1 MWRVQQQFQSSAP
14 KESNGIVAKRGPS
27 KSKMQITSNSDL
39 RQRFKGFFQ
48 NRYQLDPTFI
58 VSAKNEY
65 KRLKDQLPMLFV
77 EQIEFKGIDSINQVR
92 DIDDRSPEKLKGLLT
107 ILEIYFEEYEKV
119 LPVNVQKTHS
129 YFDFLEHLRSLT
141 SEFYEAQIE
150 VKHDHEYMLAFA
162 EILSKKSRLIKST
175 TEYLNSGNSLSL
187 TVERVDTDK
196 LHHFSQLAEKMSL
209 FEILSHK
216 GKLIRQNEVDG

>member
-1 MWRVQQQFQSSAP
+1 
-14 KESNGIVAKRGPS
+14 
-27 KSKMQITSNSDL
+27 
-39 RQRFKGFFQ
+39 
-48 NRYQLDPTFI
+48 
-58 VSAKNEY
+58 
-65 KRLKDQLPMLFV
+65 MLFV

-216 GKLIRQNEVDG
+216 GKLIRQNEIDG

>member
-1 MWRVQQQFQSSAP
+1 
-14 KESNGIVAKRGPS
+14 
-27 KSKMQITSNSDL
+27 
-39 RQRFKGFFQ
+39 
-48 NRYQLDPTFI
+48 
-58 VSAKNEY
+58 
-65 KRLKDQLPMLFV
+65 MLFV